1 MLLVYFPPEG
11 KKLVA
16 RADRLAPRLYLK
28 QPQHSNL
35 SCTHVLSFF
44 SLSLSCKWIFSFPF
58 SLIRHSLLWHLQ
70 FKKKKRAKKN
80 CFFFLKIASQVCSPL
95 VFRVFSRCVFH
106 YWNEVLFLILRLG
119 VFKMNCAILHL
130 QICVVKMQMF
140 CICVVKYL
148 NTYWMNEIFGGGFF
162 FKSFNIF
169 FFIYI
174 HWCRNCRLDRNIHMS
189 FTIKSVFGG

>member
-1 MLLVYFPPEG
+1 MFL
-11 KKLVA
+11 
-16 RADRLAPRLYLK
+16 
-28 QPQHSNL
+28 
-35 SCTHVLSFF
+35 
-44 SLSLSCKWIFSFPF
+44 
-58 SLIRHSLLWHLQ
+58 
-70 FKKKKRAKKN
+70 KKK
-80 CFFFLKIASQVCSPL
+80 KIASQVCSPL

-162 FKSFNIF
+162 SNLLIFF

-174 HWCRNCRLDRNIHMS
+174 HWCRNWRLDRNIHMS
-189 FTIKSVFGG
+189 FHDKVFFWRIIMHFFVENKNLSTVLFDTYLYIVICFVTDL

>member
-1 MLLVYFPPEG
+1 MNPVQLAGVSPTIALSIVPINASRVFPTWRNETCRSSRQTGAAIVLKTAPTL
-11 KKLVA
+11 KSVLHTCLKL
-16 RADRLAPRLYLK
+16 
-28 QPQHSNL
+28 
-35 SCTHVLSFF
+35 FF
-44 SLSLSCKWIFSFPF
+44 LSLSCKWIFSFPF

-70 FKKKKRAKKN
+70 FKEKKRAKKKV
-80 CFFFLKIASQVCSPL
+80 FKRKIASQVCSPL

-148 NTYWMNEIFGGGFF
+148 NTYWMNEIFEGVFF
-162 FKSFNIF
+162 SNLLIF
-169 FFIYI
+169 F
-174 HWCRNCRLDRNIHMS
+174 H
-189 FTIKSVFGG
+189 